1 MLSKVA
7 NLVDRGITHGCLVAV
22 LLFAWLMLA
31 PLSLLALLGPPISF
45 LFGLGGLAGLLG
57 ASARI
62 FLGPRFFLLSRGRQ
76 RFLVGCLAVGS
87 AATVLAFAILPACIY
102 WATPIWFVSLAGI
115 LVLLGSITG
124 PESGSHLSSTRT
136 HGARRRVQASGHKT

>member
-1 MLSKVA
+1 MLSKMA
-7 NLVDRGITHGCLVAV
+7 NLVDRGIAHGCFVAV

-31 PLSLLALLGPPISF
+31 PLSLLALLGPPVSF
-45 LFGLGGLAGLLG
+45 LLGFSGLAGLLG
-57 ASARI
+57 ASTRI

-76 RFLVGCLAVGS
+76 RLLVGCLAVGA
-87 AATVLAFAILPACIY
+87 AATFLAFAILPARIY

-136 HGARRRVQASGHKT
+136 RGARRRVQASGHKT

>member
-1 MLSKVA
+1 MA
-7 NLVDRGITHGCLVAV
+7 NLVDRGISHGCFVAV

-31 PLSLLALLGPPISF
+31 PLSLLALLGPPVSF
-45 LFGLGGLAGLLG
+45 LLGFSGLAGLLG
-57 ASARI
+57 ASTRI

-76 RFLVGCLAVGS
+76 RLLVGCLAVGA
-87 AATVLAFAILPACIY
+87 AATFLAFAILPARIY

-136 HGARRRVQASGHKT
+136 RGARRRVQASGHKT